1 MKKIPFSEGKFIL
14 HMIIYVMVFLFSLY
28 MVNATWNYCGP
39 HRMLLNSLV
48 TILVSQWIIYPG
60 IFFWVLYRKDRN
72 TMFFMDE
79 STGDISYHN
88 NNEEMYFNKKDV
100 YEIQYC
106 RPFINTTLSDY
117 SKLRLLSGKE
127 IVVSCFIPINRMFRK
142 HKCKR
147 TSRQVFWITDIIKG

>member
-1 MKKIPFSEGKFIL
+1 MKKISFSGGTFIL
-14 HMIIYVMVFLFSLY
+14 YVMIYVIVFLFSLY
-28 MVNATWNYCGP
+28 IVNATWNDSGP
-39 HRMLLNSLV
+39 RRILLYSLI
-48 TILVSQWIIYPG
+48 TILVFQWIIYPG

-72 TMFFMDE
+72 TLFFMDE
-79 STGDISYHN
+79 STGDIRYHN

-117 SKLRLLSGKE
+117 SKLRLLSGKV

-147 TSRQVFWITDIIKG
+147 TYRQVYWITDIIKG